1 MRTWRKPTASPSA
14 SIKGLTRNYAEKT
27 LFLTPN
33 PMQRSLLLIALA
45 ALFVGCKTSKSTASA
60 GVASSG
66 DVRFSWEK
74 DAPAPAADPARIS
87 VRNVRADLSLLELG
101 ALEKRDPGTKLQL
114 TKGGKNFLVEVIKGD
129 DVSTIVAISPNQ
141 ASVPEV
147 RAGDDLAFAVLAQ

>member
-1 MRTWRKPTASPSA
+1 M
-14 SIKGLTRNYAEKT
+14 
-27 LFLTPN
+27 
-33 PMQRSLLLIALA
+33 
-45 ALFVGCKTSKSTASA
+45 C
-60 GVASSG
+60 
-66 DVRFSWEK
+66 
-74 DAPAPAADPARIS
+74 AADPARTS

-129 DVSTIVAISPNQ
+129 DTSTIVAISPNQ